1 MIAEGKKGEGD
12 GILLR
17 TRGLVKSFGALI
29 AVNRVEFTLPEYEI
43 RAVIGPN
50 GAGKTTFFNLLTG
63 HLNAT
68 EGEILFKG
76 ENITRLSPAQ
86 ISHKGIARSFQIL
99 NIFPN
104 FSAFGNIRL
113 AVQSRNRF
121 QTPFTP
127 ISNLKEVNEKAWAIL
142 KMLGLDEK
150 SDVIA
155 PNLSHGE
162 QRHLEIGI
170 ALATDPVLLLLDEPT
185 AGMSPGETAE
195 SAKLI
200 KRIAS
205 EKGLTIII
213 VEHDMSVVMEVAD
226 TITVFNQGRI
236 VAEGS
241 PEEIRE
247 NEEVK
252 RAYLK
257 GG

>member
-1 MIAEGKKGEGD
+1 LIAEGKKGEGD